1 MMRCNKEGFFSMKN
15 FKNKKRAAWLMA
27 AVMMGTFA

>member
-1 MMRCNKEGFFSMKN
+1 MMRCNKEGVFSMKN
-15 FKNKKRAAWLMA
+15 FKDKKRGAWLMA